1 MRFYRRRKTY
11 SRKRQFHSRFWHD
24 TVQSQFSHSTVQ
36 LDSKI
41 IEESVRESLKR
52 ALPQKNLDKTTDEA
66 AD

>member
-11 SRKRQFHSRFWHD
+11 SSKRQFHSWFWHD
-24 TVQSQFSHSTVQ
+24 TVQSQFSLQ